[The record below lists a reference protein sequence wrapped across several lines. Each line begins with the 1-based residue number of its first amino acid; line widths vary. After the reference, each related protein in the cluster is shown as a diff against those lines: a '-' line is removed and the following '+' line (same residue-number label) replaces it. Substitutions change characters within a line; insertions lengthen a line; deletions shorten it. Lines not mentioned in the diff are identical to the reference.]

1 MDTSEEVAT
10 KKVHRKRQAGR
21 KAEKKNAKN
30 EHVQEL
36 TAKQKNPKAFTFQSV
51 IKGERKFRRKE
62 DIQAKKHHVPEV
74 DRTPLEPPPIVV
86 AVVGPPQVGKSTLI
100 RCLIKNFTKT
110 PLSVIKGPVTL
121 IVGKKRRITFIECNN
136 DINSMIDIAKVADLV
151 LLLIDAS
158 FGFEMEIFEFL
169 NICQVHGMP
178 KIMGVLTHLDMLKNN
193 KTLKTTKKMLKHR
206 FWTEVYA
213 GAKLFYL
220 SGIVHGEYMK
230 NEVKNLGRFIAVMK
244 FRPLIW
250 QTTHSYVLADRIED
264 ITPEERL
271 RANPRCDRS
280 LCLYG
285 WARGIPLQATSSVHI
300 PGCGDA
306 RLAGVGFLPD
316 PCPLPEAAKK
326 RSLVEK
332 ERLLYAP
339 FSGVGGIVYDKDA
352 VYVDLA
358 GSHSYQNNRGVD
370 NELVSSLMDTKDTIE
385 SKLEKSELVL
395 FSNTKPIRS
404 GEFTETGAH
413 SPPGAALS
421 TDDDDSEDEEE
432 NESDNSDNEEQSD
445 EESSEDDNETSRKNS
460 KGSAN
465 SKITKVKANKREQ
478 IENSD
483 DSDGEEN
490 ESEDSDDTN
499 ESEDESVE
507 TSKSSKAKKAKGATD
522 STPSKGSN
530 SKRPTSTVKAIAE
543 SSSKGIKTYKQEIV
557 IASEDG
563 RKRRKVMF
571 DDDDLN
577 EGEDDDDEEE
587 NEESMDEDEGNESM
601 DDEGEEDD
609 VNIRPRAPVQGTV
622 PAPRMSDKELAVR
635 NKISSALASLNKDE
649 DNGTSS
655 ESEGDSSSD
664 DDNYEELRQG
674 PKDSGSE
681 EEEVTGLN
689 WKSDLKQKA
698 ATAFLE
704 RQANIVNLAKYVY
717 GDMEDP
723 FQKSSDSKRNED
735 NEEEDDELGGMF
747 KVVNMKQ
754 RQQQKEKDIMNSE
767 ESSKFTTMIG
777 SRDWTAAELRESIKD
792 CFVTGKWKASED
804 AGELLRLDDLDE
816 DEEVFGDFEDLE
828 TGEKHRGGG
837 GGGDEKSGGGGSGE
851 EKPKTRAEMIE
862 KKRKLKEQFDAEYD
876 DKDGG
881 GNTYY
886 DDLKTQATRQAEL
899 NRQQFHDMDD
909 GARVELEGYR
919 AGLYIRLE
927 LENMPAELI
936 DNFDPTYPLIV
947 GGLQPGE
954 ETIGCV
960 RARVKKHRWYGKILK
975 TGNPVILSVGWRR
988 FQTLPVYS
996 KQEDNMRYRML
1007 KYTPQHVACM
1017 AHFWGPITRAGT
1029 GFLAVQDVA
1038 KREPGFRVIATGT
1051 ILDANQST
1059 EVTKKLKLT
1068 GVPMKIYK
1076 KTAFVKDMFNSSLEV
1091 AKFEGAKIRTV
1102 SGIRGQIKKALNKPA
1117 GAFRATFEDKIMLS
1131 DIVFCRTWYKV
1142 DIPHLYNPVTSLLL
1156 PPEQKDTWTGMKTT
1170 GQLKRERGLQNQP
1183 QFDSMYT
1190 PIVRKPKTMTKLKIP
1205 KALQKELP
1213 YHMKPKFKA
1222 MEAKTQRVAVVRNER
1237 EEKVSSLMKMLRTNF
1252 TEKHSKE
1259 RQAMKA
1265 RMLTLKAR
1273 VAAEEEAK
1281 NQRQRVMKK
1290 DIFRTLSKLDAAAEK
1305 RKAKG
1310 H

>member
-1 MDTSEEVAT
+1 MEGDEAPN

-21 KAEKKNAKN
+21 KAEKKNSKN

-62 DIQAKKHHVPEV
+62 DIQAKKHHVPQV

-136 DINSMIDIAKVADLV
+136 DINSMIDISKVADLV

-178 KIMGVLTHLDMLKNN
+178 KVMGVLTHLDMLKNN

-206 FWTEVYA
+206 FWTEVYT

-250 QTTHSYVLADRIED
+250 QTTHSYMLADRIED
-264 ITPEERL
+264 ITPEESL
-271 RANPRCDRS
+271 RSNPRCDRN
-280 LCLYG
+280 LVLYG
-285 WARGIPLQATSSVHI
+285 WIRGIPLQATSSVHI

-306 RLAGVGFLPD
+306 RLADVAFLPD
-316 PCPLPEAAKK
+316 PCPLPEVHKK
-326 RSLVEK
+326 RSLVDK

-352 VYVDLA
+352 
-358 GSHSYQNNRGVD
+358 NNRGGN
-370 NELVSSLMDTKDTIE
+370 NELVSSLMGTKDTIE

-395 FSNTKPIRS
+395 FSNTEPIRS
-404 GEFTETGAH
+404 GEFDEHGAM
-413 SPPGAALS
+413 SGAIS
-421 TDDDDSEDEEE
+421 
-432 NESDNSDNEEQSD
+432 
-445 EESSEDDNETSRKNS
+445 
-460 KGSAN
+460 
-465 SKITKVKANKREQ
+465 
-478 IENSD
+478 SD
-483 DSDGEEN
+483 DSDDEN
-490 ESEDSDDTN
+490 DEDDTSDDDT
-499 ESEDESVE
+499 ESGQGSMKKYKEQVV
-507 TSKSSKAKKAKGATD
+507 SS
-522 STPSKGSN
+522 
-530 SKRPTSTVKAIAE
+530 
-543 SSSKGIKTYKQEIV
+543 Q
-557 IASEDG
+557 DG
-563 RKRRKVMF
+563 RKRRK
-571 DDDDLN
+571 
-577 EGEDDDDEEE
+577 
-587 NEESMDEDEGNESM
+587 
-601 DDEGEEDD
+601 
-609 VNIRPRAPVQGTV
+609 
-622 PAPRMSDKELAVR
+622 PRMSDKDLAIR
-635 NKISSALASLNKDE
+635 HKITSALAGLNSK
-649 DNGTSS
+649 
-655 ESEGDSSSD
+655 
-664 DDNYEELRQG
+664 
-674 PKDSGSE
+674 E
-681 EEEVTGLN
+681 EEEEEQEDSAFSDESADDNSSDEDETVEPKTHKDSKNPEEDTGLN
-689 WKSDLKQKA
+689 WKSDLAQKA
-698 ATAFLE
+698 ASAFLE

-717 GDMEDP
+717 DGSQGTEET
-723 FQKSSDSKRNED
+723 QED
-735 NEEEDDELGGMF
+735 NDDELGGMF
-747 KVVNMKQ
+747 KVVNLRQ
-754 RQQQKEKDIMNSE
+754 RQQLKEKDVMNSE
-767 ESSKFTTMIG
+767 DSSKFILTG
-777 SRDWTAAELRESIKD
+777 SRDWTLPEIKDSIRD

-804 AGELLRLDDLDE
+804 ASELLRLDDMDD
-816 DEEVFGDFEDLE
+816 DEELFGDFEDLE
-828 TGEKHRGGG
+828 TGEKHS
-837 GGGDEKSGGGGSGE
+837 GDKSGGGSGDD
-851 EKPKTRAEMIE
+851 KPKTRAELME

-899 NRQQFHDMDD
+899 NRQQFHDLDD
-909 GARVELEGYR
+909 NARVELEGFR
-919 AGLYIRLE
+919 AGLYIRVE
-927 LENMPAELI
+927 LDGMPCELI
-936 DNFDPTYPLIV
+936 ENFDPTYPLIV

-975 TGNPVILSVGWRR
+975 SGNPVIMSVGWRR
-988 FQTLPVYS
+988 FQTLPIYS

-1017 AHFWGPITRAGT
+1017 AHFWGPITRSGT

-1051 ILDANQST
+1051 ILDANQTT

-1076 KTAFVKDMFNSSLEV
+1076 KTAFIKDMFNSTLEV

-1102 SGIRGQIKKALNKPA
+1102 SGIRGQIKKALNKPQ

-1142 DIPHLYNPVTSLLL
+1142 DIPKLYNPVTSLLL
-1156 PPEQKDTWTGMKTT
+1156 PPEQKDSWTGMKTT
-1170 GQLKRERGLQNQP
+1170 GQLKRERGLHNDP

-1213 YHMKPKFKA
+1213 YHMKPKYKSK
-1222 MEAKTQRVAVVRNER
+1222 ETPKPQRVAVIHSDR
-1237 EEKVSSLMKMLRTNF
+1237 EQKVASLMKMLRTNYS
-1252 TEKHSKE
+1252 EKNSKE
-1259 RQAMKA
+1259 KQAMKA
-1265 RMLTLKAR
+1265 RMVALKLRAK
-1273 VAAEEEAK
+1273 AAEEAK
-1281 NQRQRVMKK
+1281 QQRQRVMKK
-1290 DIFRTLSKLDAAAEK
+1290 DIFRTLSKLDAKAEK